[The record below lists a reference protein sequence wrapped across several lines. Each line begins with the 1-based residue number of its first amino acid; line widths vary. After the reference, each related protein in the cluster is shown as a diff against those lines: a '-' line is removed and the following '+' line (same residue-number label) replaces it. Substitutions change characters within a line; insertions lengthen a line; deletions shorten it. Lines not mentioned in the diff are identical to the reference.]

1 MAKKRKKAV
10 EIDVVE
16 PVIVEAVEQE
26 VVEQIQ
32 EVSERDV
39 IKEELNRLQQDL
51 NGGYDIKNRT
61 SLLRRQQEL
70 QIKLRNL

>member
-1 MAKKRKKAV
+1 MAKKIKKAV

-39 IKEELNRLQQDL
+39 IKEELKRLQQDL

-70 QIKLRNL
+70 QIKFKNL